1 MASFRD
7 TEFLIQ
13 ALPLLLHDHDCLV
26 IPKFGGFVAH
36 PVPARYDTDKGEWVP
51 PGRNVAFNPKLTVR
65 DGLLEQEIRRAT
77 GCRNEAATELIDS
90 EVDALKAHLESGG
103 TRDISGL
110 GRLYLTAN
118 GTIGFAPEARLGE
131 RYAPP
136 GLGRIAWIDLSEE
149 RTAEA
154 ETPGMP
160 IGQGQPSGTSE
171 KGGQEEEEK
180 DLPWMGSWVRTAAAI
195 LLLPMIVGGSLWW
208 GQGQGAQFEFLS
220 FSEPEPTDYLPRIEG
235 EDIRFPD
242 TEATESLAF
251 LDPEAPDIDPSENG
265 EAMMVLPTP
274 QPLSSGCSHHVI
286 GGTFSEMTRAA
297 SMARRLEALGYA
309 TSILPGPGG
318 AHRVSA
324 GCFDDRSAALKFRRG
339 LKVLHGMDQAWIL
352 QI

>member
-36 PVPARYDTDKGEWVP
+36 PVPARYDADKGEWVP

-90 EVDALKAHLESGG
+90 EVAALIAHLESGG
-103 TRDISGL
+103 TRDIPGL

-136 GLGRIAWIDLSEE
+136 GLGRIAWVNLTKEE
-149 RTAEA
+149 AVES
-154 ETPGMP
+154 ETPVLP
-160 IGQGQPSGTSE
+160 IGQGQPAGTSE
-171 KGGQEEEEK
+171 QNQLGEEET
-180 DLPWMGSWVRTAAAI
+180 DGPWIGTWARTAAAI
-195 LLLPMIVGGSLWW
+195 LLLPLIVGGSLWW

-220 FSEPEPTDYLPRIEG
+220 FSEPEPTDYLPRIDG
-235 EDIRFPD
+235 EDIRFPE
-242 TEATESLAF
+242 TEASESLAF
-251 LDPEAPDIDPSENG
+251 LDPDAPDIDPAANG

-274 QPLSSGCSHHVI
+274 QALSSGCSHHVI
-286 GGTFSEMTRAA
+286 GGTFAEMTRAA
-297 SMARRLEALGYA
+297 GMARRLEALGYA
-309 TSILPGPGG
+309 TSILPGPGRT
-318 AHRVSA
+318 HRVSA
-324 GCFDDRSAALKFRRG
+324 GCFDDRNAALKFRRG

-352 QI
+352 HL